1 MKFFGRVFS
10 FLSIFSPS
18 RLFFFDIISI
28 EASSMDL
35 KIMARRKILYEI
47 LGQYWKRISKNLL
60 EKYNF
65 KILVVNFKLF
75 ISIYFY
81 VIYLSFASIIYDN
94 RFG

>member
-1 MKFFGRVFS
+1 
-10 FLSIFSPS
+10 
-18 RLFFFDIISI
+18 
-28 EASSMDL
+28 MDL

-94 RFG
+94 QFG